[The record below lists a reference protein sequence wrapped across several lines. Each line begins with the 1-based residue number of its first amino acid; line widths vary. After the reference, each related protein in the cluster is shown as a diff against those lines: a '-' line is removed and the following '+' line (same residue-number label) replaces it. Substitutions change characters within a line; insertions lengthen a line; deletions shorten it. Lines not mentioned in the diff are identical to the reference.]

1 MNRARA
7 VSAGDGAA
15 PRGGRVRRTWRSFF
29 RRGVRPSRRQSG
41 RAKMDIRRRGRNI
54 PRFWQRVD
62 AGVSAAFAAQ
72 HPARP
77 SALARLQRLI
87 LAARRVPCL
96 EGHNTSLYVPA
107 LYERKAR
114 RELLAYLTEN
124 RPSPSPPPLPVLR
137 NAPWVLALLA
147 VLPLWHVFVRRAS
160 PGPGFWRDA
169 GCLDVFRVIHG
180 QEWYRCLTALTLH
193 ADAPHMLANT
203 VFACVF
209 MSLLARRAGVGQALL
224 LSLLAGTLGN
234 VCNVL
239 YRPLSH
245 NSLGFSTALF
255 GVVGVLAGMSAV
267 HGAGKGRI
275 LLPLAA
281 GAGLLASLGAGD
293 LEGRIDYAAHIFGLL
308 AGLGIG
314 ALYGKRAFA
323 FRGGADP
330 PDGRAHTRR
339 SVVCA
344 LLAAALLVLA
354 WMAAVQR
361 MSRFAGA
368 M

>member
-1 MNRARA
+1 
-7 VSAGDGAA
+7 
-15 PRGGRVRRTWRSFF
+15 
-29 RRGVRPSRRQSG
+29 
-41 RAKMDIRRRGRNI
+41 MDIRRRGRNI
-54 PRFWQRVD
+54 PRFWRRMD

-96 EGHNTSLYVPA
+96 EGHNASLYVPV

-114 RELLAYLTEN
+114 RELLAYLAEN
-124 RPSPSPPPLPVLR
+124 RPSPPPPSFPVLR
-137 NAPWVLALLA
+137 NTPWVLALLA
-147 VLPLWHVFVRRAS
+147 ALPIWHAFVRWAP
-160 PGPGFWRDA
+160 PGPEFWRDA
-169 GCLDVFRVIHG
+169 GCLDVFRVVHG

-209 MSLLARRAGVGQALL
+209 VSLLARRTGVGQALL
-224 LSLLAGTLGN
+224 LSLLAGALGN
-234 VCNVL
+234 ACNAL

-245 NSLGFSTALF
+245 SSLGFSTALF
-255 GVVGVLAGMSAV
+255 GVVGVLAGMSVV
-267 HGAGKGRI
+267 HGAGRGRV

-281 GAGLLASLGAGD
+281 GTGILASLGAGD

-308 AGLGIG
+308 AGLGVG
-314 ALYGKRAFA
+314 ALYGKRVFT
-323 FRGGADP
+323 FRGGADQ
-330 PDGRAHTRR
+330 PDGNGTDGRVHTRR

-368 M
+368 MYFF